1 MLGGEHADSDG
12 DVIDLLAL
20 LRGKNWSH
28 ARIIAL
34 GNTCAAAAAKE
45 TFAAHEREIA
55 GAVAAALSGR
65 TAGIGRSDLRFLA
78 DSDLI

>member
-12 DVIDLLAL
+12 EVIDLLAL
-20 LRGKNWSH
+20 LRGKNWSD
-28 ARIIAL
+28 AGIIAL

-45 TFAAHEREIA
+45 TFAPHEREIA
-55 GAVAAALSGR
+55 EALAAALSGR
-65 TAGIGRSDLRFLA
+65 TAGISKSHLKFLA